1 MASEMLEEYKHI
13 WDKVD
18 SLPKDAQDV
27 FFSVD
32 TAEKIHKAAKDEQIL
47 PRAYMLAEITGDV
60 ILGML
65 PITQFRQTI
74 QEELEVD
81 EEKARRIA
89 QTIRDKI
96 FGKIPD
102 SLRKIHKLD
111 QTS

>member
-18 SLPKDAQDV
+18 GLPKDAQDV
-27 FFSVD
+27 FFSPD
-32 TAEKIHKAAKDEQIL
+32 TAETIHEAAKDEHIL
-47 PRAYMLAEITGDV
+47 PRVSMLAEITGDV
-60 ILGML
+60 ILGIL

-89 QTIRDKI
+89 QKVRDKI
-96 FGKIPD
+96 FVKISG
-102 SLRKIHKLD
+102 SLRKIHKLE
-111 QTS
+111 